1 MSVSVILPVYNGGE
15 YLCQAVESIL
25 NQTYKDIE
33 LICID
38 DGSTDDSHAVL
49 KSFNDE
55 RMKVISREN
64 RGLIATLNEGI
75 KLAKYRYIARM
86 DADDVS
92 LPDRLEKQ
100 IKHMKGRK
108 LAVVGS
114 SYEYIDSNS
123 VVLGRRIMPGSKV
136 FTKYLLD
143 FGSSLCHPSVVFDR
157 EALGENLYYSEGAIA
172 YEDYELWL
180 RLSNLGKSMG
190 NVKEVLLRYRV
201 LDSSISRMSSE
212 EQKKGAI
219 TLLLDNSS
227 YIKNYSDAEYMLGE
241 SASGTNFAVLR
252 KFSLSLSACLCHG
265 PLRGLFVL
273 TYLLI
278 RR

>member
-1 MSVSVILPVYNGGE
+1 MSVILPVYNGGK

-25 NQTYKDIE
+25 SQTYRDIE

-38 DGSTDDSHAVL
+38 DGSTDGSLAVL
-49 KSFNDE
+49 ESFNDI

-75 KLAKYRYIARM
+75 QLAKYRYIARM

-100 IKHMKGRK
+100 IKHMKRRR

-114 SYEYIDSNS
+114 SYEYIDSDS
-123 VVLGRRIMPGSKV
+123 VVLGRRVVPGSRV

-143 FGSSLCHPSVVFDR
+143 FGASLCHPSVVFDR
-157 EALGENLYYSEGAIA
+157 ELLGEDLYYSKDAIA
-172 YEDYELWL
+172 CEDYELWL
-180 RLSNLGKSMG
+180 RLSNLGKPMG

-201 LDSSISRMSSE
+201 LDSSISRMLSE
-212 EQKKGAI
+212 KQKNGKV
-219 TLLLDNSS
+219 TLLLGESS
-227 YIKNYSDAEYMLGE
+227 YIKSFSDAEYMLGE
-241 SASGTNFAVLR
+241 SGSGASIGLLR
-252 KFSLSLSACLCHG
+252 KLSLSISAFRCHG
-265 PLRGLFVL
+265 PLRALFVL
-273 TYLLI
+273 TYLVI